1 MARAR
6 NPRPPLL
13 FLAPSLLGTA
23 VFVAIPF
30 ADVVRRSFLTDT
42 DSAFAGLDN
51 YRMVIE
57 SSAAQLAAAN
67 TLGFL
72 GLGVPLLLACSLAAA
87 LLLQKATPV
96 RSIMKSVLLVPLALP
111 VFGVALAVSL
121 LFTPEGLVNEI
132 LIGLN
137 LAPRQW
143 LEGPE
148 ALFVMIGLFLWKNL
162 GFATILWLAA
172 LGRIPVSCQEAA
184 RLDGAS
190 PWQRLRYLTLPLIA
204 PAGAFLAVFSVANGF
219 KIYREAYLLAGSYPP
234 DSLYLVP
241 HLFAHWFAN
250 LSFGKLAAATVLL
263 TVSLLAVFSIVV
275 GAAAVI
281 RRGGEHL

>member
-1 MARAR
+1 MARVR

-13 FLAPSLLGTA
+13 FLAPSVLGTA
-23 VFVAIPF
+23 VFVGLPF
-30 ADVVRRSFLTDT
+30 VDVVRRSFLTDGGST
-42 DSAFAGLDN
+42 FASLDN
-51 YRMVIE
+51 YHAVIE
-57 SSAAQLAAAN
+57 SSAAHLAAAN
-67 TLGFL
+67 TLGLL

-87 LLLQKATPV
+87 LLLQKTTPV
-96 RSIMKSVLLVPLALP
+96 RSLMKSALLIPLALP
-111 VFGVALAVSL
+111 VFGIALAVSF
-121 LFTPEGLVNEI
+121 LFAPEGLVNDI
-132 LIGLN
+132 LVNLN
-137 LAPRQW
+137 LTPHQW

-172 LGRIPVSCQEAA
+172 LRRIPASCQEAV

-190 PWQRLRYLTLPLIA
+190 PWQRLRYLILPLIA
-204 PAGAFLAVFSVANGF
+204 PAGAFLAVFSVANSF
-219 KIYREAYLLAGSYPP
+219 KIYREAFLLAGSYPP

-263 TVSLLAVFSIVV
+263 TASLLAVFALVV
-275 GAAAVI
+275 GAAAII
-281 RRGGEHL
+281 RQGGERR